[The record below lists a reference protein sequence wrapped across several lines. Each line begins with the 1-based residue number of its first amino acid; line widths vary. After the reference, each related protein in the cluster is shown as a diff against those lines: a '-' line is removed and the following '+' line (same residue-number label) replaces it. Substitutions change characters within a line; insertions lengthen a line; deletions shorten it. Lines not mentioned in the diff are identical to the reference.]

1 MFGLKRFLAL
11 LVHLLISSKSMAAE
25 FTCDISD
32 DHVENF
38 DPEKVRKWNSYQNT
52 YKNNIIFPSEF

>member
-11 LVHLLISSKSMAAE
+11 LVHLLIISKSMAAE

-38 DPEKVRKWNSYQNT
+38 DPEKVSKWTSYQNT
-52 YKNNIIFPSEF
+52 